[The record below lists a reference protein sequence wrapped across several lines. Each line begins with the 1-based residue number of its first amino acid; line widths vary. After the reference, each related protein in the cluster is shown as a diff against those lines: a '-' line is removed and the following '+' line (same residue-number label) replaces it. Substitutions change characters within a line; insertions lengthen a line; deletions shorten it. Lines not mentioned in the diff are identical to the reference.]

1 MTSAKTAAKTKTKP
15 KDQKEAN
22 AVKIAENAFTGAADA
37 LGAGIDALFA
47 DTGAQY
53 SLIPLDMIEV
63 KAQIRETFEDEENTL
78 EDLAASIKA
87 RGVLQPILLRPNSN
101 GYELIAGERRYRA
114 SKLAG
119 LEQIPAYIREMSDE
133 EAEDAQMAENIHR
146 KNLTQI
152 EEAKKIQRDLDRL
165 GSIEAVLEKHQKSR
179 PWLSKM
185 LSLLHLPEQAKR
197 LVGENVSADVE
208 VINTVKTIEKVD
220 PEAAKELVDDLKA
233 TRGKANAR
241 EKANAVK
248 DKVKPSKKAKAKAE
262 GGDVATPKDRSHE
275 EPGPVSVF
283 ADAKP
288 TGDEVP
294 GDFMSEADR
303 NQGEHGPDPFA
314 DEQGEHQADEDQTK
328 ERRPVAFSPA
338 EVLNNAY
345 VNIFEHGSS
354 PKTVL
359 DVMQADDKE
368 AVDAWLHSFYDAGVK
383 AKDVGRAVIQ
393 GFRNGQFSSDGEG
406 AFALVAFLQGADS
419 EAKFSLLNV
428 FGSVKA

>member
-1 MTSAKTAAKTKTKP
+1 MTRAKTKTKP

-22 AVKIAENAFTGAADA
+22 TVKIAENAFTGAADA

-78 EDLAASIKA
+78 DDLAASIKA
-87 RGVLQPILLRPNSN
+87 RGVLQPILLRPNSH

-119 LEQIPAYIREMSDE
+119 LEQIPAYIRDMSDE

-197 LVGENVSADVE
+197 LVAENVSADVE
-208 VINTVKTIEKVD
+208 VINTVKTIEKAD

-241 EKANAVK
+241 EKANTVK
-248 DKVKPSKKAKAKAE
+248 DKVKPSKKAKAAKKAE

-283 ADAKP
+283 ADAKT
-288 TGDEVP
+288 TGDDIP
-294 GDFMSEADR
+294 DDFMSEADR

-314 DEQGEHQADEDQTK
+314 DEPADDGQAE

-338 EVLNNAY
+338 QVLNQAY
-345 VNIFEHGSS
+345 TNIFEFDSS

-359 DVMQADDKE
+359 DVMSAEDKE